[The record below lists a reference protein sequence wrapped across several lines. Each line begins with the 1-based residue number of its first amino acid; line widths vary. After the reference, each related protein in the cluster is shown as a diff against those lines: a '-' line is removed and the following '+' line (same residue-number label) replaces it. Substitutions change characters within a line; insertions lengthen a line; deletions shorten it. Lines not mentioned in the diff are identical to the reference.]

1 MNLLT
6 PRSLLTWVL
15 PLLLF
20 PPLTYGKP
28 PKKTKAEGLVYA
40 AFSGGSNPTKP
51 LMETLARQARWDDE
65 DIDTGNPQHLKLQFV
80 KADDQVTPKGTV
92 ARYRVFAEG
101 APQNKVY
108 AWSVWQASGDP
119 IVQPGDLY
127 VNERGLLLT
136 HRPLPEEMSSLQAP
150 GSEFYIV
157 PEADAGV
164 PLRYGLYSRDTQLVV
179 PGTLVPQPIA
189 SVDHGCRLEVR
200 IAQPNASAVLFVA
213 DGFPL
218 ESKVPLVVE
227 SEGETANVVM
237 DADGSGHAI
246 VVGFPYVYGVAKGNL
261 KATAEGPDCLP
272 SVTLPWGGETQ
283 PASQAALKPQANPP
297 AKKKLWPLSH

>member
-1 MNLLT
+1 
-6 PRSLLTWVL
+6 
-15 PLLLF
+15 
-20 PPLTYGKP
+20 
-28 PKKTKAEGLVYA
+28 
-40 AFSGGSNPTKP
+40 
-51 LMETLARQARWDDE
+51 QARWDDE

-189 SVDHGCRLEVR
+189 SVDHGCRL
-200 IAQPNASAVLFVA
+200 
-213 DGFPL
+213 
-218 ESKVPLVVE
+218 
-227 SEGETANVVM
+227 
-237 DADGSGHAI
+237 
-246 VVGFPYVYGVAKGNL
+246 
-261 KATAEGPDCLP
+261 
-272 SVTLPWGGETQ
+272 
-283 PASQAALKPQANPP
+283 
-297 AKKKLWPLSH
+297 